1 MEHVAAAWTHV
12 FAVSWNYLH
21 VLPGPTLSFLA
32 MSSIFEL
39 PRLALTNDMS
49 LVALAASNEIFL
61 DFRSIGSVSKREK
74 PCNRFIDKYAD
85 SDRWP
90 WPHRCQ
96 FMPNS
101 CCGTCS
107 AFIRVGLKTDH
118 FGEFAWDSF
127 ELKTW
132 AMEKCGRTWQNHV
145 CPCGCKCRTSTLLS
159 FIKADSFF
167 FLFDLAYNIFRF
179 WTWLRLT
186 NKVRWWR
193 RMFCTGHCMLL
204 PTRPVHWEW

>member
-12 FAVSWNYLH
+12 FAISWNYLH

-96 FMPNS
+96 FMPSS

-145 CPCGCKCRTSTLLS
+145 CQCGCKCRTSTLLS
-159 FIKADSFF
+159 FIKADCFVFF
-167 FLFDLAYNIFRF
+167 VWSCLQCFSILNLTAFD
-179 WTWLRLT
+179 
-186 NKVRWWR
+186 
-193 RMFCTGHCMLL
+193 
-204 PTRPVHWEW
+204 